1 MSARKKKQILV
12 GTSSW
17 TDKTL
22 LESGWYPKDAKTAE
36 ARLGFYASKFP
47 LVEVDSTYYGLPS
60 ERNSALWVERTPSHF
75 TFNVKAF
82 SLMTQHPAQ
91 VRALPKDLREKAP
104 DKRAVYPRDLEP
116 ATIEEVFEIFRRA
129 LMPLHSAG
137 KLGAIL
143 FQFPE
148 WFTPAPENKDYILH
162 AASKLPDYRIAV
174 EFRQKAW
181 MDTEEHQEWTLEW
194 LEENGLTYVCVDM
207 PQGFPSSIPPVVAA
221 TNAHLAMI
229 RFHGHNDENWKK
241 KGITVAERFDYLY
254 TPKQLKLWAEKV
266 NELAGNVKQMH
277 VLFNNCY
284 QDKGVRNAGQLA
296 DLLSG
301 IE

>member
-1 MSARKKKQILV
+1 MAKKKREILV

-22 LESGWYPKDAKTAE
+22 LATDWYPKDAKTAE
-36 ARLGFYASKFP
+36 ARLAYYASRFP
-47 LVEVDSTYYGLPS
+47 LVEVDSSYYALPS
-60 ERNSALWVERTPSHF
+60 EKNAALWVERTPSHF

-91 VRALPKDLREKAP
+91 VRALPKDLREAAG
-104 DKRAVYPRDLEP
+104 DKRTVYSRDLDP
-116 ATIEEVFEIFRRA
+116 ALIEQIFEMFRGA

-148 WFTPAPENKDYILH
+148 WFTPAPENKDYVLE
-162 AASKLPDYRIAV
+162 AASRLPDYHIAV
-174 EFRQKAW
+174 EFRQRTW
-181 MDTEEHQEWTLEW
+181 MDTEEHQRWTLDW
-194 LEENGLTYVCVDM
+194 LSENDLTYVGVDM

-221 TNAHLAMI
+221 TSKELAVV

-254 TPKQLKLWAEKV
+254 SKKELKEWAPRLFD
-266 NELAGNVKQMH
+266 LAGETKRTH

-284 QDKGVRNAGQLA
+284 QDKGVRNAA
-296 DLLSG
+296 DMASLLDDL
-301 IE
+301 I